1 MRTSRDPDRLIHD
14 FLQEGEDQ
22 LFDQVYDT
30 VRAEIEHK
38 RQRAVFGLWRT
49 PVMNK
54 IAGLSLAAAALVAV
68 LLVGYQLLGSPTGTG
83 GPGEPTATPVPTGTS
98 KPTATPV
105 PTGTSVPTATP
116 EPTDAAVLPEGSHV
130 LWDRMYAGKQI
141 IVTIP
146 APDWYGEPGGGILAK
161 HGDTAAP
168 DGAALIVFVGA
179 NQGLQQDLQQ
189 YLYVYGHPCHWST
202 TTPASPVTTVDEAVT
217 ALTSQASRDAS
228 VPVDVTVGGN
238 AGKSIILHVPDDAV
252 FSDCDQG
259 EFRTLIEA
267 YEFGA
272 VTDAGEGARARYAQ
286 DPGQIDK
293 LWVFEMGYGLVIID
307 ATYYEGTPQSVV
319 DELVAIVESA
329 RVSRVSSPLD

>member
-54 IAGLSLAAAALVAV
+54 IAGLSLAAAAMVAV

-83 GPGEPTATPVPTGTS
+83 GPGEPTTTPVPTGTS
-98 KPTATPV
+98 KPTATP
-105 PTGTSVPTATP
+105 
-116 EPTDAAVLPEGSHV
+116 EPTDAALLPEGSRSHV
-130 LWDRMYAGKQI
+130 LWDRMYTGMQI
-141 IVTIP
+141 VVTIP
-146 APDWYGEPGGGILAK
+146 PDWDGEPGGGTLTK
-161 HGDTAAP
+161 HGDTDAP

-179 NQGLQQDLQQ
+179 NQALQQDLQQ
-189 YLYVYGHPCHWST
+189 YLYVYGDPCHWST
-202 TTPASPVTTVDEAVT
+202 TTPASPVTTEDEALT
-217 ALTSQASRDAS
+217 ALTLQASRDAS
-228 VPVDVTVGGN
+228 VPVDVTVAGN

-259 EFRTLIEA
+259 EFRTLVQA
-267 YEFGA
+267 YEFG
-272 VTDAGEGARARYAQ
+272 VIPDPEVRARYAQ

-293 LWVFEMGYGLVIID
+293 LWVFEARGTYGLVIID

-319 DELVAIVESA
+319 DELDAIVES
-329 RVSRVSSPLD
+329 VRVSSPLD